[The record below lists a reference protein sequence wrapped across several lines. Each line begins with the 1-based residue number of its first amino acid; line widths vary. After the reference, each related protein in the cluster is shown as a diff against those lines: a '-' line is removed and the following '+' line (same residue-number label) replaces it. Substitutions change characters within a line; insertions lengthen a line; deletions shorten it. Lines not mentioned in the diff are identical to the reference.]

1 VITPMDFNY
10 SAEDEAF
17 RSELR
22 TWLKANAPLEPMQ
35 SLAGGFEQDEEDW
48 KHKLSWYRKLA
59 AAGWTC
65 VDWPRE
71 FGGRGLSILKT
82 IIYHE
87 ELQRINAPL
96 PFVGS
101 GPTLVGPTLM
111 QWGTEEQKRR
121 FIPKIVS
128 AEEIWCQGYS
138 EPNSGSDLASV
149 QTRAVEDGDYYRING
164 QKIWTSQAQYA
175 DWAFV
180 LCRTDP
186 NAPKHRGISYLL
198 VDMKTPGITVRPLV
212 QMSGAS
218 GFNEV
223 FFDDVRTPKRLL
235 VGEKNNGWQVAITT
249 LMFERGVGG
258 GGQPLIAVIDELVS
272 LAQRI
277 KRDGRSAWDDASVR
291 QRIAE
296 FKCEAEAL
304 RYNNLRQLTRR
315 LRGLPPGAEGSIM
328 KLCATELNLQI
339 ELFAMELLGPFSQ
352 LEYMAPQA
360 IDEGRWSYRML
371 SARAGTIAAGTN
383 QIQRNIIGERVLGLP
398 KG

>member
-1 VITPMDFNY
+1 MDFNY

-17 RSELR
+17 RHEFR
-22 TWLKANAPLEPMQ
+22 TWLEVNAPDEPMQ
-35 SLAGGFEQDEEDW
+35 SLAGGFEQDEDDW
-48 KHKLSWYRKLA
+48 QRKLSWYRKLA

-71 FGGRGLSILKT
+71 FGGRGLSILRT
-82 IIYHE
+82 VIYHE
-87 ELQRINAPL
+87 ELQRFNAAL
-96 PFVGS
+96 PFIGS
-101 GPTLVGPTLM
+101 GPSLVGPTLM

-121 FIPKIVS
+121 FIPKIIS

-138 EPNSGSDLASV
+138 EPNAGSDLASL
-149 QTRAVEDGDYYRING
+149 QTRAVEDFDYFRING

-212 QMSGAS
+212 QMSGTK

-223 FFDDVRTPKRLL
+223 FFDDVRTPKKFL
-235 VGEKNNGWQVAITT
+235 VGEKDNGWQVAITT
-249 LMFERGVGG
+249 LMFERGAGG
-258 GGQPLIAVIDELVS
+258 GGQLISVIDELVS

-277 KRDGRSAWDDASVR
+277 SRHGRPAWDDASVR

-304 RYNNLRQLTRR
+304 KYTNLRQLTRR

-328 KLCATELNLQI
+328 KLCATELNLRI
-339 ELFAMELLGPFSQ
+339 ALFAMELLGPWSQ
-352 LEYMAPQA
+352 VDYRAPRA
-360 IDEGRWSYRML
+360 IDEGRWLYRML
-371 SARAGTIAAGTN
+371 SARGGTIAAGTN